1 MKKFTFS
8 FLLILSI
15 TWASISVAQTRYL
28 DPIFASVDTTNN
40 VTYGVNF
47 SIMLND
53 TLPIPTGMT
62 IPVGVDTATGQTIY
76 FTMPALEFDVFE
88 PAGDTVSERPLI
100 IYLHT
105 GTFAPIIRNGNPTG
119 SRTYDVATQV
129 FCNQYAARG
138 YVVAN
143 TDYRLGWN
151 PALPTE
157 AERGASLMR
166 AAYRGIQ
173 DVKAAI
179 RYFRMDYENGNTFGI
194 DTSRIII

>member
-1 MKKFTFS
+1 
-8 FLLILSI
+8 
-15 TWASISVAQTRYL
+15 L
-28 DPIFASVDTTNN
+28 DPVFSSVDTTNN

-62 IPVGVDTATGQTIY
+62 IPVGLDTTTGQPIL

-129 FCNQYAARG
+129 F
-138 YVVAN
+138 
-143 TDYRLGWN
+143 L
-151 PALPTE
+151 
-157 AERGASLMR
+157 
-166 AAYRGIQ
+166 
-173 DVKAAI
+173 
-179 RYFRMDYENGNTFGI
+179 
-194 DTSRIII
+194 